1 MNVPDII
8 SNALTEYDSV
18 KPTIRYL
25 TKNTIPE
32 IKFPTNAI
40 ERTKIAFVTNSE
52 PKQTILETEVEL
64 LAVYYDKYQLWAWAW
79 SLSGLNNSTIYLSK
93 KLLIYALDLGA
104 DLTYIKSI
112 LTTSR
117 GVIKDNIQV
126 DVNLALGSTF
136 IKQPYIYPFITP
148 LGETHNL
155 TYYFILLDHVA
166 LQKIKIN

>member
-8 SNALTEYDSV
+8 SKALIEYDSV
-18 KPTIRYL
+18 KPIIRYL
-25 TKNTIPE
+25 MKNTIPE

-40 ERTKIAFVTNSE
+40 ERTKITFVTNSE
-52 PKQTILETEVEL
+52 PKKIILETEVEL

-126 DVNLALGSTF
+126 DVNLALGSAF

-148 LGETHNL
+148 LETHNL
-155 TYYFILLDHVA
+155 IYYFILLDQVA